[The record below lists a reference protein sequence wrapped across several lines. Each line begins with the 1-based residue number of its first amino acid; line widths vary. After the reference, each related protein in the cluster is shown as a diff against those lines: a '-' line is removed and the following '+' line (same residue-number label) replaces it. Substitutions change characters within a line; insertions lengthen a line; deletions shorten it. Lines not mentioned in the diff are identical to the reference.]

1 MGNLPVGSRG
11 LYKGK
16 KRSAGMNEL
25 RRPGSTQMT
34 RTGQAHRVWRT
45 PAEHG
50 ATGLADRG
58 IRHHRERCLRLYEQA
73 LQSETYLYAMNSLC
87 CGCRHL

>member
-25 RRPGSTQMT
+25 R
-34 RTGQAHRVWRT
+34 H
-45 PAEHG
+45 
-50 ATGLADRG
+50 
-58 IRHHRERCLRLYEQA
+58 
-73 LQSETYLYAMNSLC
+73 
-87 CGCRHL
+87 

>member
-25 RRPGSTQMT
+25 RR
-34 RTGQAHRVWRT
+34 REAHR
-45 PAEHG
+45 
-50 ATGLADRG
+50 
-58 IRHHRERCLRLYEQA
+58 
-73 LQSETYLYAMNSLC
+73 
-87 CGCRHL
+87 

>member
-25 RRPGSTQMT
+25 RHPGSTQMT
-34 RTGQAHRVWRT
+34 RTGQAHRGGEHRLNTGHRT
-45 PAEHG
+45 GRPWNKA
-50 ATGLADRG
+50 
-58 IRHHRERCLRLYEQA
+58 
-73 LQSETYLYAMNSLC
+73 SP
-87 CGCRHL
+87 

>member
-25 RRPGSTQMT
+25 RHPGSTQMT
-34 RTGQAHRVWRT
+34 CTGQAHRGG
-45 PAEHG
+45 EHRLN
-50 ATGLADRG
+50 TGPPDWQTV
-58 IRHHRERCLRLYEQA
+58 E
-73 LQSETYLYAMNSLC
+73 
-87 CGCRHL
+87 

>member
-25 RRPGSTQMT
+25 RHPGSTQMT
-34 RTGQAHRVWRT
+34 RTGEHRLN
-45 PAEHG
+45 
-50 ATGLADRG
+50 TGPPDWQTV
-58 IRHHRERCLRLYEQA
+58 E
-73 LQSETYLYAMNSLC
+73 
-87 CGCRHL
+87 